1 LQANIKFKI
10 VNIAVKVL
18 SSLCNLGV
26 GVPFQET
33 GIGYEGI

>member
-26 GVPFQET
+26 GVPFQES
-33 GIGYEGI
+33 GIGYKEI